1 MSAMVGLTLPP
12 KTVGEA
18 RRVLRCNGEMEGG
31 LMVRKRSTGEQIIG
45 VLKEAGAK
53 TLDLCCKHGM
63 S

>member
-1 MSAMVGLTLPP
+1 MQW
-12 KTVGEA
+12 
-18 RRVLRCNGEMEGG
+18 EMEGG